1 MALIFNIEEDE
12 FYQEGARKEREKA
25 NLEIEKANL
34 EKKQSVINAYKSGID
49 IKLIAN
55 IFSVSI
61 EYVKEIIKNS

>member
-12 FYQEGARKEREKA
+12 FYQEGLKKG
-25 NLEIEKANL
+25 L
-34 EKKQSVINAYKSGID
+34 EKLNEKVNEKLNESIINAYKSGIE